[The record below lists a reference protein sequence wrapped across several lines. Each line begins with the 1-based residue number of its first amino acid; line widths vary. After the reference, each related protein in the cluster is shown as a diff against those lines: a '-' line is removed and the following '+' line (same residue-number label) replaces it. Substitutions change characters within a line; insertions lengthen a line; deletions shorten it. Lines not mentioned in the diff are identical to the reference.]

1 MPMLKRDRQSDSRM
15 RRHLFVRAFASVAA
29 LAPAS
34 HAQRSA
40 TLFGLGDLPG
50 GDFNSIASR
59 MSSDGRAV
67 TGYSLSGG
75 GFPGTFEAFRWTQD
89 EGMIPLGK
97 LDGANESYGNAVS
110 AGGDYVVGRSGGEAF
125 RWTDGVGL
133 EALGRLDGWSFAN
146 GVSSDGRVV
155 VGFGRPAGSNE
166 AFRWTP
172 DTGMVGL
179 GFLPG
184 ASTSRAAGVS
194 DDGAIIAGSSGGRVF
209 LWREET
215 GMIDLG
221 TPAGWN
227 DASAGSLSSTGAAIV
242 GSGDNGHLAI
252 EAFLW
257 TADEGMRAL
266 GFLSETTKLSGAG
279 GVTADGRY
287 VVGFSHNGVK
297 EEAFIWSEEWGMRSM
312 REVLLDYGVDAQA
325 MGWRLSIATGVTI
338 VDDTLV
344 IVGTGL
350 SGTLQQEAW
359 MAHIPIPA
367 PASLAPLAL
376 AAAAMR
382 RRR

>member
-1 MPMLKRDRQSDSRM
+1 MQRP
-15 RRHLFVRAFASVAA
+15 LFVRFLILATTA
-29 LAPAS
+29 LASAA

-59 MSSDGRAV
+59 VSSDGRAV

-75 GFPGTFEAFRWTQD
+75 GFPGSFEAFRWTHD

-97 LDGANESYGNAVS
+97 LDGAIESYGNAVS
-110 AGGDYVVGRSGGEAF
+110 ADGRYVVGSSGGEAF
-125 RWTDGVGL
+125 RWADGVGL

-155 VGFGRPAGSNE
+155 VGFGRPAGGSE

-172 DTGMVGL
+172 ETGMVGL

-184 ASTSRAAGVS
+184 ASSSSAAGVT
-194 DDGAIIAGSSGGRVF
+194 DDGTVIAGSSGGRIF

-215 GMIDLG
+215 GMVDLG
-221 TPAGWN
+221 LPPGWK
-227 DASAGSLSSTGAAIV
+227 DAAAVSLSTTGKAIGGG
-242 GSGDNGHLAI
+242 GSNGQYAI

-257 TADEGMRAL
+257 TADGGMRGL
-266 GFLSETTKLSGAG
+266 GFLSETTKLSYAY
-279 GVTADGRY
+279 GVTSDGRY
-287 VVGFSHNGVK
+287 VVGRSHNGVK
-297 EEAFIWSEEWGMRSM
+297 EEAFIWSEEWGMRSL
-312 REVLLDYGVDAQA
+312 REVLLEHGVDAQA
-325 MGWRLSIATGVTI
+325 MGWRLMEATSITV
-338 VDDTLV
+338 VDNTLF

-367 PASLAPLAL
+367 PASLAIFAL
-376 AAAAMR
+376 AAATARYR
-382 RRR
+382 R